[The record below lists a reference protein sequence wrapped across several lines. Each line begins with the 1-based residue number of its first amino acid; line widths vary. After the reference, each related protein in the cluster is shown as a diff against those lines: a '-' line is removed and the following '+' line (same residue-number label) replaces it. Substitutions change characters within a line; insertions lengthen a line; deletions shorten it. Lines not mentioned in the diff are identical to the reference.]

1 MGILR
6 FFLQLFREQ
15 MGISAI
21 SYQMRLFFTVSLQ
34 IVREQMGIWLK
45 MLALKT
51 KMGTHLF
58 ARILYFDSLE
68 IQFENPLVDSYLV
81 RWVEQPKSVATAP

>member
-21 SYQMRLFFTVSLQ
+21 SYQVRLFFTVSLQ

-58 ARILYFDSLE
+58 ARILYWELE
-68 IQFENPLVDSYLV
+68 AEILLRSYLLL
-81 RWVEQPKSVATAP
+81 